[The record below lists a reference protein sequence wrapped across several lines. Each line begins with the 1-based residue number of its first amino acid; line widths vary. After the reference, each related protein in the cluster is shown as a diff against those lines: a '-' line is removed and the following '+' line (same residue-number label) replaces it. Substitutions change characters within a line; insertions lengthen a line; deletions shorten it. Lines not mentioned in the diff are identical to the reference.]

1 MANARS
7 LPAAA
12 LLAGLAAAY
21 PAASLAAEPSCL
33 GRRIEADIT
42 VRQRWPDLL
51 ERLRG
56 EVVARADVED
66 CASVELRWD
75 AGMILLTVSLPDGRT
90 ATREVLRSE
99 DVWPSLQALLLLPE
113 RPEPPPAV
121 VEMRTRPSPTRR
133 ASLAP
138 LHPQR
143 DEGQPIL
150 PARAR
155 ELGIELSVLAG
166 SRIGDGQVSMGGG
179 VLSFLELH
187 GWLIGFQ
194 GRADGYRPLAGGD
207 PQTTLELAV
216 LGGKRWA
223 LGGVALD
230 VTAGP
235 AMAMKGFTVSRTES
249 VYVDRNT
256 ASAAPLPPPPPREEP
271 SSGPLPRLLLGARL
285 GFSPRSVFRTFV
297 GVDAEVGLE
306 RKEADAVPGPAS
318 LPRFSLGL
326 ALGGTVGTR

>member
-1 MANARS
+1 MAKARS
-7 LPAAA
+7 LRAAA

-21 PAASLAAEPSCL
+21 PAPSIAAEPGCL
-33 GRRIEADIT
+33 GRHIEADVA

-113 RPEPPPAV
+113 RPEPPPAI
-121 VEMRTRPSPTRR
+121 VERARPSPTRR
-133 ASLAP
+133 APLAP
-138 LHPQR
+138 LHPER
-143 DEGQPIL
+143 DEGQPVPL
-150 PARAR
+150 ARAR

-187 GWLIGFQ
+187 GWLVGFQ

-235 AMAMKGFTVSRTES
+235 AVAMTGFTVSQTES

-256 ASAAPLPPPPPREEP
+256 ARAAPPPPPPPRQEP

-285 GFSPRSVFRTFV
+285 GFSPRSVIRTFV
-297 GVDAEVGLE
+297 GVDAELGLE